1 MQEKLFNL
9 PNNQFPFYNENG
21 TFLCGNYQPS
31 SWFHLTLKFESPATA
46 AAAAVARRER
56 DVIPQLRYDGQVAIP
71 VSKIGS
77 GFIPKREVKKKC
89 AAQNI

>member
-31 SWFHLTLKFESPATA
+31 SWFHLTLKFESPAAA

-56 DVIPQLRYDGQVAIP
+56 DVMYFL
-71 VSKIGS
+71 S
-77 GFIPKREVKKKC
+77 
-89 AAQNI
+89 

>member
-31 SWFHLTLKFESPATA
+31 SWFHLTLKFESPATG

-56 DVIPQLRYDGQVAIP
+56 DVIPEL
-71 VSKIGS
+71 GS
-77 GFIPKREVKKKC
+77 ERHLAYCVC
-89 AAQNI
+89 AYSACTLCSY

>member
-1 MQEKLFNL
+1 MIYK
-9 PNNQFPFYNENG
+9 FPFYNENG

-56 DVIPQLRYDGQVAIP
+56 DVIPELGSERHLALRQ
-71 VSKIGS
+71 
-77 GFIPKREVKKKC
+77 R
-89 AAQNI
+89 

>member
-31 SWFHLTLKFESPATA
+31 SWFHLTLKFESPVAA

-56 DVIPQLRYDGQVAIP
+56 DVIPQLRYDGQVAIW
-71 VSKIGS
+71 
-77 GFIPKREVKKKC
+77 
-89 AAQNI
+89 